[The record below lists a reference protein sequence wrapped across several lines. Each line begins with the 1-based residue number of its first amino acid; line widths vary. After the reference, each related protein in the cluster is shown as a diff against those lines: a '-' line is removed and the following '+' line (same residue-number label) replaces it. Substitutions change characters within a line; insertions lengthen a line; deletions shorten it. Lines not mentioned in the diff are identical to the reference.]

1 MNDEDFI
8 EDSYLDAS
16 AENGSHTL
24 SPQPSS
30 YFAIDSDNGSDEG
43 NLPFLQ
49 YKEYFSVTTDKN
61 GNFDLYSMNTLIL
74 YEKSVS

>member
-43 NLPFLQ
+43 NLTFYSNLT
-49 YKEYFSVTTDKN
+49 ELFSK
-61 GNFDLYSMNTLIL
+61 GG
-74 YEKSVS
+74 KW

>member
-16 AENGSHTL
+16 AENGSHTI

-30 YFAIDSDNGSDEG
+30 YFAIDSDNGSDEDG
-43 NLPFLQ
+43 KSTYRVIQVVRFMAFL
-49 YKEYFSVTTDKN
+49 
-61 GNFDLYSMNTLIL
+61 
-74 YEKSVS
+74 

>member
-43 NLPFLQ
+43 KLDFYSLVTVL
-49 YKEYFSVTTDKN
+49 FSK
-61 GNFDLYSMNTLIL
+61 G
-74 YEKSVS
+74 

>member
-43 NLPFLQ
+43 NLAFL
-49 YKEYFSVTTDKN
+49 YNIKTT
-61 GNFDLYSMNTLIL
+61 F
-74 YEKSVS
+74 

>member
-16 AENGSHTL
+16 AENGSHTI

-30 YFAIDSDNGSDEG
+30 YFAIDSDNGSDEDG
-43 NLPFLQ
+43 
-49 YKEYFSVTTDKN
+49 
-61 GNFDLYSMNTLIL
+61 
-74 YEKSVS
+74 KSTYRVIQVVRFMAFH

>member
-43 NLPFLQ
+43 KLATFH
-49 YKEYFSVTTDKN
+49 EATTFIFSK
-61 GNFDLYSMNTLIL
+61 GW
-74 YEKSVS
+74 